1 MSNTTTAYEIQDFTR
16 DVLERSRT
24 VPVVVDFWAEW
35 CGPCKVLGPVLER
48 LAAKSDGRWV
58 LAKIDTDAHQ
68 EIAARYGIRGIPNVK
83 LFVDGNVANEFTGA
97 LPEPMVAQ
105 WLEKALPNRFRKD
118 IDRAEQLLRSGDTDG
133 AKKVLEG
140 ILSKEPGNHHAM
152 VLLAQNLVFSRP
164 GKAMELVQSIE
175 EDSEHFP
182 LAEAITTIGDLLRK
196 REHPESLPED
206 GVKKAYL
213 QAIESLVHQH
223 FDEALGM
230 FIDVIRENRF
240 YDDDG
245 SRKAVIAIF
254 RILGDEH
261 EITLNYR
268 RDFGSALN
276 A

>member
-48 LAAKSDGRWV
+48 LAAKSNGRWA

-83 LFVDGNVANEFTGA
+83 MFVDGNVVNEFTGA

-105 WLEKALPNRFRKD
+105 WLEKALPNKFRKD
-118 IDRAEQLLRSGDTDG
+118 IDRAEQLFRSGDAEG
-133 AKKVLEG
+133 AKKVLEDV
-140 ILSKEPGNHHAM
+140 LSKEVGNHHAM
-152 VLLAQNLVFSRP
+152 VLLARNRVFSEP

-196 REHPESLPED
+196 RDHSETLPED
-206 GVKKAYL
+206 PVREAYL
-213 QAIESLVHQH
+213 EAIERLAHQQ
-223 FDEALGM
+223 FDQALEK
-230 FIDVIRENRF
+230 FIGVIRENRF

-261 EITLNYR
+261 EITLNHR